1 MVAGFTSAWATQGGA
16 HPACWSSSRHFLACS
31 LRGSA
36 ILCYIILRWL
46 QSAVSL
52 PWPRRA
58 TVQTPVPRP
67 LPRGSAFANPGFHGR
82 NLSAQGFQ
90 KAPLCLAWTMAFL
103 FPQIPLVCMRYMTDS
118 RSQAILQKLRVCMGQ
133 RSGIVRNCSRTMF
146 QIVYFL
152 KLEVHC
158 LHTEWL

>member
-1 MVAGFTSAWATQGGA
+1 MLEQQQAFPGLLPQGFGYSVLHHPEVAAVCCESVLAQEGHSADPRRPT
-16 HPACWSSSRHFLACS
+16 PAKREC
-31 LRGSA
+31 
-36 ILCYIILRWL
+36 LCQPWF
-46 QSAVSL
+46 
-52 PWPRRA
+52 PWPE
-58 TVQTPVPRP
+58 P
-67 LPRGSAFANPGFHGR
+67 
-82 NLSAQGFQ
+82 SAQGFQ

-118 RSQAILQKLRVCMGQ
+118 RSQAILRNLRGCMGQ
-133 RSGIVRNCSRTMF
+133 RSGIVHNCSRTMF